1 MAISRIR
8 AAISYEAPVASVTIS
23 ESGTVGTGSVPFAA
37 IQWINIVYSVTVDY
51 LGLNPVLSEITV
63 VVDTAALSLQKP
75 LEEFQSAVDELQ
87 SFDVNKRL
95 DESLP
100 ITEIVVYDYRKALAD
115 SVDATDDLFG
125 EANIDDDQVMFLAKA
140 LQPDHIAVTENLEEI
155 NFGKGLTDEVP
166 TTDVIG
172 PFNVEKA
179 LEDTPSAT
187 EQHGFHLER
196 SVSDTADAGD
206 ELNAQFITDD
216 GQVSLV
222 VKDIPTHNQFATDEI
237 NSVGFGKDLDE
248 TAQTSEEQDFDV
260 GKLLTDS
267 ALTSE
272 ETVYQFSKARDDT
285 ASATED
291 AALLNEKPL
300 TDSFTQSDDEVILF
314 GKGVSDAP
322 TAADELQPFVLGKGI
337 EDTATTSGDPEYAMS
352 KLLSDTASAAEQHL
366 IVTSKPLSDQFNAQQ
381 EGPNI
386 IEDYAAV
393 GYFAEQYV
401 GNGGP
406 KRDIGKGVAEA
417 AQTTDDV
424 SVATAFARTFTDAVD
439 ATDDF
444 DGEATAEDDQTA
456 AVIKSRSDI
465 AHATESLS
473 FSGSFVRS
481 DSIGASDVLSHL
493 TGKTLQDSWTVSD
506 AQTVSAGKGLT
517 DTASTSESQTF
528 NITKA
533 LADTANV
540 TDDFDG
546 AASIEDDQVM
556 QFVTSRSEIAT
567 ASESASLLAGKG
579 LADSASTGDS
589 GSLRM
594 QGYCDDSYFAETYLG
609 TSITF

>member
-23 ESGTVGTGSVPFAA
+23 ESGTVGLGSVPFAA
-37 IQWINIVYSVTVDY
+37 IQWVNIVYSVEVDY
-51 LGLNPVLSEITV
+51 RGLNPVLSEITV
-63 VVDTAALSLQKP
+63 VADTSALLVSKP
-75 LEEFQSAVDELQ
+75 FRESQSAVDELQ
-87 SFDVNKRL
+87 PFVINKGI
-95 DESLP
+95 EENLP
-100 ITEIVVYDYRKALAD
+100 TTELVVYDYRKTLAD

-125 EANIDDDQVMFLAKA
+125 EANIDDDQVMFL
-140 LQPDHIAVTENLEEI
+140 V
-155 NFGKGLTDEVP
+155 KGSIPE
-166 TTDVIG
+166 
-172 PFNVEKA
+172 
-179 LEDTPSAT
+179 
-187 EQHGFHLER
+187 HL
-196 SVSDTADAGD
+196 SVSDTDDILFGKNLEEQKSAIDSDPDFDVSKQVDDQADISEVVEVDYQKPISDQVDAGD
-206 ELNAQFITDD
+206 EINGVVESDD
-216 GQVSLV
+216 GQTFFMQTSRSDSASVSDLYAPDFGKNPSDSLASTDEVDSLV
-222 VKDIPTHNQFATDEI
+222 VNK
-237 NSVGFGKDLDE
+237 SV
-248 TAQTSEEQDFDV
+248 
-260 GKLLTDS
+260 TDS
-267 ALTSE
+267 PVIAEQHTSSL
-272 ETVYQFSKARDDT
+272 SKPA
-285 ASATED
+285 
-291 AALLNEKPL
+291 
-300 TDSFTQSDDEVILF
+300 
-314 GKGVSDAP
+314 
-322 TAADELQPFVLGKGI
+322 
-337 EDTATTSGDPEYAMS
+337 
-352 KLLSDTASAAEQHL
+352 SDTASASESAAINLGLATKFDTARSQ
-366 IVTSKPLSDQFNAQQ
+366 N

-386 IEDYAAV
+386 IEDYASV
-393 GYFAEQYV
+393 GYFAEQYA

-406 KRDIGKGVAEA
+406 RRDIGKGVADA
-417 AQTTDDV
+417 AQTTDEV
-424 SVATAFARTFTDAVD
+424 SVATSFARTFADAVD

-456 AVIKSRSDI
+456 AVVKLRSDI

-481 DSIGASDVLSHL
+481 DSFGASDVLSHL

-533 LADTANV
+533 LADTANA

-556 QFVTSRSEIAT
+556 QFVTNRSETAT